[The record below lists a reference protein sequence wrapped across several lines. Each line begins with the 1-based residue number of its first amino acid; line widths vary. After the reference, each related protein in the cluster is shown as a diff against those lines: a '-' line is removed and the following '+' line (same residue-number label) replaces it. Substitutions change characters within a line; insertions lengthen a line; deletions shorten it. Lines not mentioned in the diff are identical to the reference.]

1 MGINRALTSYSALMD
16 FGLLVASTM
25 HVQRIVIS
33 NLAEALSLFGS
44 LELEEDPAAHVSRV
58 RS

>member
-1 MGINRALTSYSALMD
+1 MD